1 MEPKQGL
8 PELALS
14 ISGLVIHKKHPSDK
28 IIALAGNPNVGKSTV
43 FNALTGLHQHT
54 GNWPGKTVMNAQGYF
69 EHKGRGYILVDLPG
83 CYSLRT
89 RSEEEVA
96 AHNFLCY
103 GHPDGVIVVCDGSCL
118 ERNLNLALQI
128 LEMGQKVILCVNL
141 LDEAEKRG
149 MKFRLDLLSK
159 RLGVPV
165 VGTAAREGK
174 GLPELLQAL
183 EVLDSCNSHPAL
195 PDFLVQTRKL
205 SPETQTSR
213 NFRFARQLCE
223 EVVEMPPIE
232 TDRADRKLDN
242 LFTSKFTGFPIML
255 LMLLGIFWITIWG
268 ANIPSDLLAD
278 LLFSPLDGW
287 KATLTACNVNPAFI
301 SLLLDGVYRVTAWVI
316 SVMLPPMAIFFPLFT
331 LLEDFGYLPR
341 VAFNLDRCFKNC
353 GACGKQALTMCMG
366 FGCNAA
372 GITGCRIID
381 SPRERLIAMITNNF
395 VPCNGRFP
403 TLITI
408 ITLFLLGTS
417 EEGPLTTLKGAGILV
432 LVILLGVVLTLAV
445 SKLLSH
451 TVLKGVPSSFTLELP
466 PYRRPQIFKVLIR
479 SILDRTIKVL
489 GRAVTA
495 VVPAG
500 LIIWIMANVTVGQ
513 GTLLQHLTGF
523 LDPLGHLMGLDGTIL
538 AGFILGLPANEIVMP
553 LIIMTYLQQ
562 GSLLEISG
570 PALHNLLVAH
580 GWTWN
585 TAVCMILFTLLHW
598 PCATT
603 LLTMHK
609 ESQSLRWTAMAFL
622 VPTICGILLC
632 MLVHVLLKLAA

>member
-1 MEPKQGL
+1 MEPQQEL
-8 PELALS
+8 PELAGS
-14 ISGLVIHKKHPSDK
+14 IAGLVIHKKHPTDR

-69 EHKGRGYILVDLPG
+69 EHNGQGYILVDLPG
-83 CYSLRT
+83 CYSLRA

-103 GHPDGVIVVCDGSCL
+103 GHPDGVIVVCDGGCL

-149 MKFRLDLLSK
+149 LKFHLDLLSR

-165 VGTAAREGK
+165 IGAAAREGR

-183 EVLDSCNSHPAL
+183 DTLDSRQPKPAL
-195 PDFLVQTRKL
+195 PAALASAQSL

-213 NFRFARQLCE
+213 NFRFAQELCRG
-223 EVVEMPPIE
+223 VVELPPAAP
-232 TDRADRKLDN
+232 DKMDRKLDK
-242 LFTSKFTGFPIML
+242 LFTSRLTGFPIML
-255 LMLLGIFWITIWG
+255 LMLLGIFWLTIWG
-268 ANIPSDLLAD
+268 ANVPSDLLAD
-278 LLFSPLDGW
+278 WLFAPVESW
-287 KATLTACNVNPAFI
+287 KAQLAAWGMAPTMI
-301 SLLLDGVYRVTAWVI
+301 SLALDGVYRVAAWVV

-341 VAFNLDRCFKNC
+341 VAFNLDRCFKSC

-408 ITLFLLGTS
+408 ITLFLLGS
-417 EEGPLTTLKGAGILV
+417 AEEGALVTLKGAAILV
-432 LVILLGVVLTLAV
+432 LVILLGVALTLMV
-445 SKLLSH
+445 SKILSH
-451 TVLKGVPSSFTLELP
+451 TVLKGIPSSFTLELP
-466 PYRRPQIFKVLIR
+466 PYRRPQILKVLVR
-479 SILDRTIKVL
+479 SVLDRTLKVL

-495 VVPAG
+495 AAPAG
-500 LIIWIMANVTVGQ
+500 LVIWILANVTLGQ
-513 GTLLQHLTGF
+513 GTLLQHLTAL

-553 LIIMTYLQQ
+553 LIVMTYLQQ

-570 PALHNLLVAH
+570 PALHNLLVLH
-580 GWTWN
+580 GWTWE
-585 TAVCMILFTLLHW
+585 TALCMILFTLLHW

-609 ESQSLRWTAMAFL
+609 ESQSLRWTALAFAA
-622 VPTICGILLC
+622 PTLCGILLC
-632 MLVHVLLKLAA
+632 MVVHGVLVIGG

>member
-1 MEPKQGL
+1 MEPKQAL
-8 PELALS
+8 PELAVS

-69 EHKGRGYILVDLPG
+69 EHKGQGYILVDLPG
-83 CYSLRT
+83 CYSLRA

-103 GHPDGVIVVCDGSCL
+103 GHPDGVIVVCDGGCL
-118 ERNLNLALQI
+118 ERNLNLTLQI
-128 LEMGQKVILCVNL
+128 LELGQKVILCVNL

-149 MKFRLDLLSK
+149 LKFHLDLLSR

-165 VGTAAREGK
+165 VDAAAREGK

-183 EVLDSCNSHPAL
+183 ETLDTSSFHPTL
-195 PDFLVQTRKL
+195 PGFLAQARDL
-205 SPETQTSR
+205 PAETQTSR
-213 NFRFARQLCE
+213 NFRYAQELCKG
-223 EVVEMPPIE
+223 VVELPLVE
-232 TDRADRKLDN
+232 ADRTDRKLDK
-242 LFTSKFTGFPIML
+242 LFTSRLTGFPIML

-278 LLFSPLDGW
+278 WLFSPVEGW
-287 KATLTACNVNPAFI
+287 KAALAAHHVNPTLI
-301 SLLLDGVYRVTAWVI
+301 SLLLDGVYRVPAWVV

-341 VAFNLDRCFKNC
+341 VAFNLDRCFKSC

-432 LVILLGVVLTLAV
+432 LVILLGVVLTLVV
-445 SKLLSH
+445 SKILSH
-451 TVLKGVPSSFTLELP
+451 TVLKGIPSSFTLELP
-466 PYRRPQIFKVLIR
+466 PYRRPQILKVLIR

-495 VVPAG
+495 AAPAG
-500 LIIWIMANVTVGQ
+500 LVIWVLANVIVGQ
-513 GTLLQHLTGF
+513 GTLLQHLTAF
-523 LDPLGHLMGLDGTIL
+523 LEPLGQLMGLDGTIL

-570 PALHNLLVAH
+570 PALHNLLAAH
-580 GWTWN
+580 GWTWG
-585 TAVCMILFTLLHW
+585 TAICMILFTLLHW

-609 ESQSLRWTAMAFL
+609 ESQSLRWTALAFAA
-622 VPTICGILLC
+622 PTICGILLC
-632 MLVHVLLKLAA
+632 MVVHGILVISG